1 MAQLSSLAL
10 PLGSG
15 AREHLPVNAVQ
26 AVNAA
31 ELFLDASV
39 QPRGGEPDIS
49 LHITINAHAS
59 DGKKAQ
65 QLVKLFD
72 PATRFVSVCPPI

>member
-1 MAQLSSLAL
+1 L
-10 PLGSG
+10 P
-15 AREHLPVNAVQ
+15 VQ

-31 ELFLDASV
+31 ELFLDAGV
-39 QPRGGEPDIS
+39 QPHGGKPNIS

-59 DGKKAQ
+59 DEKKAQ

-72 PATRFVSVCPPI
+72 AATRFVSVCPPI